1 MIDSVIRVV
10 DSGPSNRSGVKAR
23 RYLLL
28 EVEGVSQDNVQRSIF
43 LSLSSHNFHGL
54 FCFLHIFFSSM
65 NVFLPSKRLTLGKH
79 FC

>member
-28 EVEGVSQDNVQRSIF
+28 EVEGVRQDNVQRSIF
-43 LSLSSHNFHGL
+43 
-54 FCFLHIFFSSM
+54 FCPCRHIITYMDFS
-65 NVFLPSKRLTLGKH
+65 VFST
-79 FC
+79 F